1 MSTSRGLSDRLM
13 DIGPVRRHSLI
24 AFISSIG
31 VTVIGFFATIY
42 IAHNAGAAA
51 LGGFFLLLA
60 YVGVIGLFTD
70 GGISGAAL
78 QRISE
83 GDSQGE
89 YFSAHA
95 AIRCILL
102 AATLTVLIAI
112 RPVFVDLNQSGL
124 FLWLLA
130 ALVVS
135 TAAGIIST
143 GVYGSGKVGILQIAD
158 LANNIIRVIV
168 QVIAVYLGYSVG
180 GLAAGFIAGIIA
192 GLLINQHALS
202 MKIVRF
208 GYRNILG
215 LLAFSG
221 WAFITALTGALLGS
235 ADTILVGYFLSN
247 SEIGM
252 YRTAFQLATIA
263 LFVMVALR
271 TALYPKIAS
280 WMKGGETASIETA
293 LARAITYSLA
303 LAVPAAC
310 GAWVIG
316 SSLLYYLYG
325 SPFVAAGPAL
335 SLLFM
340 VEIVT
345 VFLSLET
352 MCLGA
357 LNLPKSVFVV
367 TAIGAGSTILLD
379 ILLIPVFGITGAALA
394 LLIGTGIFAIAAHMI
409 LRKRIKVS
417 IEKKPVASVIVSS
430 VVMAFCVIA
439 FQYFLPLTNAFLIAG
454 AVVSGMAIYS
464 LLLVRLDRGIRD
476 EVRDLVTEIGLPWP
490 GWL

>member
-1 MSTSRGLSDRLM
+1 MPGIRGLPGRLM

-24 AFISSIG
+24 AFLSSIG
-31 VTVIGFFATIY
+31 VTVIGFFTTIY
-42 IAHNAGAAA
+42 IAHNAGPTA

-60 YVGVIGLFTD
+60 YVGIIGLFTD

-83 GDSQGE
+83 GESPDE
-89 YFSAHA
+89 YFTAHVA
-95 AIRCILL
+95 VRVVLL
-102 AATLTVLIAI
+102 AATLTVLIAV
-112 RPVFVDLNQSGL
+112 RPLFVDLNQSGL
-124 FLWLLA
+124 FLWLLV

-135 TAAGIIST
+135 AVAGIVST

-158 LANNIIRVIV
+158 LANNIIRVTV

-180 GLAAGFIAGIIA
+180 GLAAGFVAGIIA
-192 GLLINQHALS
+192 GLLINFRVLS
-202 MKIVRF
+202 MKIVTF
-208 GYRNILG
+208 GRRNISR
-215 LLAFSG
+215 LLSFSG
-221 WAFITALTGALLGS
+221 WAFITGLTGALMGY

-252 YRTAFQLATIA
+252 YRTSFQLATIA
-263 LFVMVALR
+263 LFVMIALR

-280 WMKGGETASIETA
+280 WMKEGAIGSVETA

-310 GAWVIG
+310 GAWVLG

-325 SPFVAAGPAL
+325 ASFVAAGPAL

-340 VEIVT
+340 VELVT

-357 LNLPKSVFVV
+357 LDMPKNVFQL
-367 TAIGAGSTILLD
+367 TAIGAVSTILLD
-379 ILLIPVFGITGAALA
+379 ILLIPMFGITGAAFA
-394 LLIGTGIFAIAAHMI
+394 LLLGTGIFALAAHVV
-409 LRKRIKVS
+409 LKKRIQVR
-417 IEKKPVASVIVSS
+417 IEKKPVASIIISS
-430 VVMAFCVIA
+430 VVMALCVYA
-439 FQYFLPLTNAFLIAG
+439 YQVVLPVTNVYLIAG
-454 AVVSGMAIYS
+454 AVVTGMFVYS
-464 LLLVRLDRGIRD
+464 LLLVRLDRSIHD
-476 EVRDLVTEIGLPWP
+476 EVRDMVTGIGLPWP
-490 GWL
+490 GRL

>member
-1 MSTSRGLSDRLM
+1 MSTSRGLSGRLM

-24 AFISSIG
+24 AFSSSIG

-70 GGISGAAL
+70 GGVSGAAL

-83 GDSQGE
+83 GGSQDE

-95 AIRCILL
+95 AMRGVLL
-102 AATLTVLIAI
+102 AATITLLLAA
-112 RPVFVDLNQSGL
+112 RPLFVDLNQSGL
-124 FLWLLA
+124 FLWLLV
-130 ALVVS
+130 ALVVT

-143 GVYGSGKVGILQIAD
+143 AVYGSGKVGILQIAD
-158 LANNIIRVIV
+158 LANNIVRFIV
-168 QVIAVYLGYSVG
+168 QVIAVYIGYSVG

-192 GLLINQHALS
+192 GMLINMQVLS

-208 GYRNILG
+208 GRRTILG
-215 LLAFSG
+215 LLSFSG
-221 WAFITALTGALLGS
+221 WAFITGLTGALLGY

-252 YRTAFQLATIA
+252 YKTSFQLATIA

-271 TALYPKIAS
+271 TALYPKVAA
-280 WMKGGETASIETA
+280 WMKAGETRSVETA
-293 LARAITYSLA
+293 LSRAITYSLA

-310 GAWVIG
+310 GAWVLG

-325 SPFVAAGPAL
+325 ASFVAAGPAL

-340 VEIVT
+340 VELVT

-357 LNLPKSVFVV
+357 LDMPKSVFLV
-367 TAIGAGSTILLD
+367 TAIGAASTILLD
-379 ILLIPVFGITGAALA
+379 ILLIPLYGITGAALA
-394 LLIGTGIFAIAAHMI
+394 LLLGTGIFALAAHQV
-409 LRKRIKVS
+409 LKKRIQVR
-417 IEKKPVASVIVSS
+417 IEKKPVLSIVVSS
-430 VVMAFCVIA
+430 LVMALCVSGY
-439 FQYFLPLTNAFLIAG
+439 QYVIPDTNVFLIAG
-454 AVVSGMAIYS
+454 AVVVGMLIYS
-464 LLLVRLDRGIRD
+464 LLLMRLDRGIRD
-476 EVRDLVTEIGLPWP
+476 EVRDLVTGIGFPWP
-490 GWL
+490 GRL

>member
-1 MSTSRGLSDRLM
+1 MSTSRGLSGRLM

-24 AFISSIG
+24 AFSSSVG
-31 VTVIGFFATIY
+31 VTAIGFFATIY

-70 GGISGAAL
+70 GGVSGAAL

-83 GDSQGE
+83 GASQNE

-95 AIRCILL
+95 AVRGVLL
-102 AATLTVLIAI
+102 AATLTVLVAA
-112 RPVFVDLNQSGL
+112 RPLFVDLNQSGL

-130 ALVVS
+130 ALVIS
-135 TAAGIIST
+135 TGAGIIST

-158 LANNIIRVIV
+158 LVNNIIRVIV
-168 QVIAVYLGYSVG
+168 QVIAVYLGYSLG

-192 GLLINQHALS
+192 GLLINMRVLS
-202 MKIVRF
+202 MKPVMF
-208 GYRNILG
+208 GRRHIRG

-221 WAFITALTGALLGS
+221 WAFITGLTGALMGY
-235 ADTILVGYFLSN
+235 ADTILVGFFLSN

-263 LFVMVALR
+263 LFVMFALR

-280 WMKGGETASIETA
+280 WMKAGETKSVETA

-310 GAWVIG
+310 GAWVLG

-325 SPFVAAGPAL
+325 ASFVVAGPAL

-345 VFLSLET
+345 VFLALET

-357 LNLPKSVFVV
+357 LDMPKSVFIA
-367 TAIGAGSTILLD
+367 TAIGATSTILLD
-379 ILLIPVFGITGAALA
+379 VLLIPWYGITGAALA
-394 LLIGTGIFAIAAHMI
+394 LLLGTGIFALAAHI
-409 LRKRIKVS
+409 VLKKRIQVR
-417 IEKKPVASVIVSS
+417 IEKKPVASIIISS
-430 VVMAFCVIA
+430 LVMAVCVSGY
-439 FQYFLPLTNAFLIAG
+439 QYVIPETNVFIIAG
-454 AVVSGMAIYS
+454 AVVTGMLIYS
-464 LLLVRLDRGIRD
+464 ILLMRLDSGIRD
-476 EVRDLVTEIGLPWP
+476 EVRDLVAGIGLPWP

>member
-1 MSTSRGLSDRLM
+1 MSPARGLHGRLM
-13 DIGPVRRHSLI
+13 DIGPLRRHSLI
-24 AFISSIG
+24 AFFSSIG
-31 VTVIGFFATIY
+31 VTIIGFFATIY
-42 IAHNAGAAA
+42 IAHNAGPTA

-60 YVGVIGLFTD
+60 YVGIFGLFTD
-70 GGISGAAL
+70 GGFSGAAL

-83 GDSQGE
+83 GGSQNE

-95 AIRCILL
+95 AVRVILL
-102 AATLTVLIAI
+102 AATLTVLIAV
-112 RPVFVDLNQSGL
+112 RPFFVDLNESGL
-124 FLWLLA
+124 FLWLLV

-135 TAAGIIST
+135 TGAGIIST

-168 QVIAVYLGYSVG
+168 QIIAVFLGYSAG

-192 GLLINQHALS
+192 GLLINMHVFS

-208 GYRNILG
+208 GRHHLDR
-215 LLAFSG
+215 LLTFSG
-221 WAFITALTGALLGS
+221 WAFITGLTGALMGY

-247 SEIGM
+247 SEVGM
-252 YRTAFQLATIA
+252 YRTSFQLATIA
-263 LFVMVALR
+263 LFVMSALR

-280 WMKGGETASIETA
+280 WMKEGETGSIENA

-303 LAVPAAC
+303 LAIPAAC

-325 SPFVAAGPAL
+325 ASFVAAGPAL

-352 MCLGA
+352 MCMGA
-357 LNLPKSVFVV
+357 LDMPKSVFLV
-367 TAIGAGSTILLD
+367 TAIGAASTIFID
-379 ILLIPVFGITGAALA
+379 ILLIPIFGITGAALA
-394 LLIGTGIFAIAAHMI
+394 LLIGTTIFAIASHLVI
-409 LRKRIKVS
+409 TKRIRVR
-417 IEKKPVASVIVSS
+417 IEKKPVLSIIISS
-430 VVMAFCVIA
+430 FVMATCVSA
-439 FQYFLPLTNAFLIAG
+439 YQYFIPGTNVFLIAG
-454 AVVSGMAIYS
+454 AVFAGMLIYS
-464 LLLVRLDRGIRD
+464 ILLMRLDMGIRN
-476 EVRDLVTEIGLPWP
+476 EVRDMVTGIGLPWP

>member
-1 MSTSRGLSDRLM
+1 MSTPRGLSGRLM

-24 AFISSIG
+24 SFFSSIG
-31 VTVIGFFATIY
+31 VTLIGFFATIY
-42 IAHNAGAAA
+42 IAHNAGSTA

-60 YVGVIGLFTD
+60 YVGIIGLFTD
-70 GGISGAAL
+70 GGVSGAAL

-83 GDSQGE
+83 GESRDE

-95 AIRCILL
+95 AVRVVLL

-112 RPVFVDLNQSGL
+112 RSLFVDLNQSGL
-124 FLWLLA
+124 FLWLLV

-143 GVYGSGKVGILQIAD
+143 GVYGSGKVGYLQIAD
-158 LANNIIRVIV
+158 LANNIVRVIV
-168 QVIAVYLGYSVG
+168 QVIAVYIGYYVG

-192 GLLINQHALS
+192 GLLINTRVLS
-202 MKIVRF
+202 MKIVPF
-208 GYRNILG
+208 GRRNIQS
-215 LLAFSG
+215 LLAYSG
-221 WAFITALTGALLGS
+221 WAFIIGLTGALMGY

-252 YRTAFQLATIA
+252 YRTSFQLATIA
-263 LFVMVALR
+263 LFVMTALR

-280 WMKGGETASIETA
+280 WMKTGETRSIENA

-303 LAVPAAC
+303 LALPAAV
-310 GAWVIG
+310 GSWVLG

-325 SPFVAAGPAL
+325 ASFAVAGPAL

-352 MCLGA
+352 MCLSA
-357 LNLPKSVFVV
+357 LDMPKSVFLV
-367 TAIGAGSTILLD
+367 TAIGAASIILLD
-379 ILLIPVFGITGAALA
+379 ILLIPVAGITGAALA
-394 LLIGTGIFAIAAHMI
+394 LLIGTGIFALSAHCVLKKQI
-409 LRKRIKVS
+409 RVR
-417 IEKKPVASVIVSS
+417 IEKKPVASIIVASA
-430 VVMAFCVIA
+430 VMALCVFA
-439 FQYFLPLTNAFLIAG
+439 YQYIIPLTNVFLIAG
-454 AVVSGMAIYS
+454 GVVMGTVLYS
-464 LLLVRLDRGIRD
+464 LLLMRLDGIIRG
-476 EVRDLVTEIGLPWP
+476 EVRDMVTGIGLSWP
-490 GWL
+490 GWM

>member
-1 MSTSRGLSDRLM
+1 
-13 DIGPVRRHSLI
+13 
-24 AFISSIG
+24 
-31 VTVIGFFATIY
+31 
-42 IAHNAGAAA
+42 
-51 LGGFFLLLA
+51 
-60 YVGVIGLFTD
+60 
-70 GGISGAAL
+70 
-78 QRISE
+78 
-83 GDSQGE
+83 
-89 YFSAHA
+89 
-95 AIRCILL
+95 
-102 AATLTVLIAI
+102 
-112 RPVFVDLNQSGL
+112 
-124 FLWLLA
+124 
-130 ALVVS
+130 
-135 TAAGIIST
+135 
-143 GVYGSGKVGILQIAD
+143 
-158 LANNIIRVIV
+158 
-168 QVIAVYLGYSVG
+168 
-180 GLAAGFIAGIIA
+180 
-192 GLLINQHALS
+192 

-208 GYRNILG
+208 GCRNIQG

-221 WAFITALTGALLGS
+221 WAFITGLTGALLGS

-280 WMKGGETASIETA
+280 WMKGGETGSIETA
-293 LARAITYSLA
+293 LSRAITYSLA

-325 SPFVAAGPAL
+325 APFVAAGPAL

-367 TAIGAGSTILLD
+367 TAIGAASTILLD

-394 LLIGTGIFAIAAHMI
+394 LLIGTGIFAMAAHMI
-409 LRKRIKVS
+409 LRKRIKVR
-417 IEKKPVASVIVSS
+417 IEKKPVASIIVSS
-430 VVMAFCVIA
+430 VVMAFCV
-439 FQYFLPLTNAFLIAG
+439 FSLPVFPSVNECFSNCRCCCYRHGDIFTPPREA
-454 AVVSGMAIYS
+454 
-464 LLLVRLDRGIRD
+464 
-476 EVRDLVTEIGLPWP
+476 
-490 GWL
+490 

>member
-1 MSTSRGLSDRLM
+1 MSTSRGLSGRLM

-24 AFISSIG
+24 AFLSSIG

-42 IAHNAGAAA
+42 IAHNAGATA

-60 YVGVIGLFTD
+60 YVGIIGLFTD
-70 GGISGAAL
+70 GGVSGAAL
-78 QRISE
+78 QRIAE
-83 GDSQGE
+83 GDSQDE

-95 AIRCILL
+95 AVRGILL
-102 AATLTVLIAI
+102 AATLTLLVAV
-112 RPVFVDLNQSGL
+112 RPLFVDLNQSGL

-130 ALVVS
+130 SLVV
-135 TAAGIIST
+135 TTIAGIIST

-158 LANNIIRVIV
+158 LTNNIVRVIV
-168 QVIAVYLGYSVG
+168 QVIAVYLGYSAG

-192 GLLINQHALS
+192 GLLINMRVLS
-202 MKIVRF
+202 RKVVRF
-208 GYRNILG
+208 GRRNIQG
-215 LLAFSG
+215 LISFSG
-221 WAFITALTGALLGS
+221 WAFITGLTGALLGY

-252 YRTAFQLATIA
+252 YRTSFQLATIS
-263 LFVMVALR
+263 LFMMFALR

-280 WMKGGETASIETA
+280 WMREGATGSVESA
-293 LARAITYSLA
+293 LARAITFSLV

-310 GAWVIG
+310 GAWVLG

-325 SPFVAAGPAL
+325 APFVAAGPAL

-340 VEIVT
+340 VELVT

-357 LNLPKSVFVV
+357 LDMPKSVFMV
-367 TAIGAGSTILLD
+367 TAIGAVSTIILD
-379 ILLIPVFGITGAALA
+379 ILLIPVFGITGAAFA
-394 LLIGTGIFAIAAHMI
+394 LLLGTGIFALSAHTV
-409 LRKRIKVS
+409 LKKRIQVR
-417 IEKKPVASVIVSS
+417 IEKKPVAAIIVSS
-430 VVMAFCVIA
+430 LVMALCVSGY
-439 FQYFLPLTNAFLIAG
+439 QYILPVTSVFLIAG
-454 AVVSGMAIYS
+454 AVVMGMVIYS

-476 EVRDLVTEIGLPWP
+476 EVRDMVTGIGLPWP